1 MEVNT
6 KYDIGDQV
14 WLVDANKVVM
24 RPVTGLV
31 ISMEGDTVEIKYSTW
46 GNEDIPEN
54 LLFKT
59 KNELLESL

>member
-14 WLVDANKVVM
+14 WLVDANKVVKVI
-24 RPVTGLV
+24 VTGVV
-31 ISMEGDTVEIKYSTW
+31 ILLEGDTQEVRYSTW
-46 GNEDIPEN
+46 GNDNIPEN

>member
-1 MEVNT
+1 MGVNT
-6 KYDIGDQV
+6 KFNIGDQV
-14 WLVDANKVVM
+14 WFVEANKVVM